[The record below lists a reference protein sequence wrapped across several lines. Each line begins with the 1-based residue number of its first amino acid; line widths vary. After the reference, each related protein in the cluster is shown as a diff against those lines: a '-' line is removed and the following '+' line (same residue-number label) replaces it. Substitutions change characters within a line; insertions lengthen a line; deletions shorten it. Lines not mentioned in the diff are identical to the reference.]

1 MTQSVSAGP
10 DEPLLA
16 GLNVIDFTRVLAG
29 PYATRML
36 ADLGARVIKIERPGE
51 GDEIRHTVL
60 QLDPT
65 RTDQSSYFAR
75 LNAGKESLAIN
86 LAHPLARD
94 VVLDLVR
101 SADVVV
107 ENFSPGVMARYGL
120 DAAALR
126 ALRPDLVYC
135 SISGFGQTGPLSSM
149 QAYAHLINA
158 ISGMMDLERSGE
170 SQPRVAYLQ
179 TADVLAGAHAFG
191 AICAALVR
199 RGRSGRG
206 AYLDVSMLECLIA
219 ADDLTYG
226 ALLNGGKVAREPRI
240 GMVVHPIGERY
251 VALQTAGAPHLWS
264 RLAALIGRPG
274 LETDARFATP
284 MARRTNWPALLQIV
298 HEWLAGFD
306 SVEQAVETLSAA
318 RIPAVPVLSPEEV
331 IEHPQL
337 AARAAFPEI
346 VHRGRGRIRV
356 SALPFHVD
364 QHEVAPAGS
373 WENSATTPG
382 TFVPCRRSGW
392 SRFPTPD
399 RQPGGCAS
407 IAVNLGVLA
416 PVPPPGAEH
425 AAQIKHD
432 EHVPRGMRA
441 AAHLQRYA
449 YGNRYEE
456 QPERRDRGGEAER
469 NRSLDLALALRFRH
483 RFLALPFRPELV

>member
-1 MTQSVSAGP
+1 MTQSAAASP

-16 GLNVIDFTRVLAG
+16 GFTVVDFTRVLAG

-51 GDEIRHTVL
+51 GDEIRYTVL

-75 LNAGKESLAIN
+75 LNAGKESIAID
-86 LAHPLARD
+86 LAHPQARD

-101 SADVVV
+101 TADVVV

-120 DAAALR
+120 DAATLL

-158 ISGMMDLERSGE
+158 ISGMMDLDRGGE
-170 SQPRVAYLQ
+170 SKPRVSYLQ

-191 AICAALVR
+191 AICAALLR

-251 VALQTAGAPHLWS
+251 VAVQTAGAPHLWS
-264 RLAALIGRPG
+264 RLSALIGRPG
-274 LETDARFATP
+274 LASDPRFATV
-284 MARRTNWPALLQIV
+284 MARRANWPALLAIV

-306 SVEQAVETLSAA
+306 SVDHVVETLAAA
-318 RIPAVPVLSPEEV
+318 RIPAMPMLSPEEV

-337 AARAAFPEI
+337 AARSAFPEI
-346 VHRGRGRIRV
+346 PHRGRGRIRV
-356 SALPFHVD
+356 TALPFHVD
-364 QHEVAPAGS
+364 RKPVAPGGAAPYRVGQHTHEVLTELGYDADRIGALQS
-373 WENSATTPG
+373 QRVVEI
-382 TFVPCRRSGW
+382 
-392 SRFPTPD
+392 PD
-399 RQPGGCAS
+399 
-407 IAVNLGVLA
+407 NT
-416 PVPPPGAEH
+416 
-425 AAQIKHD
+425 
-432 EHVPRGMRA
+432 
-441 AAHLQRYA
+441 
-449 YGNRYEE
+449 
-456 QPERRDRGGEAER
+456 
-469 NRSLDLALALRFRH
+469 
-483 RFLALPFRPELV
+483 